1 MNNRFHGILILVEGN
16 GGKTNKKEKD
26 TIFISNKNTIYYLNP
41 KLRFKYIFKRKRK
54 KKVSF
59 EYKILTLVYTH
70 QKGGKSGSKLNY
82 KKLINILILVYQ
94 EVSRNY
100 RSSL

>member
-1 MNNRFHGILILVEGN
+1 MNNRLQMIYGILILVEGN

-54 KKVSF
+54 KK
-59 EYKILTLVYTH
+59 YL
-70 QKGGKSGSKLNY
+70 LNI
-82 KKLINILILVYQ
+82 KF
-94 EVSRNY
+94 
-100 RSSL
+100 